1 MLTVKEQLGIEPS
14 AFLSRIEALVYIQF
28 TQLQA
33 ARSPKA
39 FRELVASYL
48 PARWGV
54 ASGFVLPLKARPE
67 ALKITPHLDF
77 IIYDSLLYAPIYKAD
92 DNWVLPLEGVVAVG
106 EILPVLAP
114 RIMENSLKA
123 LAAVKSASPNIS
135 TYIIAFR
142 PSARESTLRKKLAP
156 PASGYHMDLL
166 PDVIC
171 AFGGMYI
178 EKKGQEYF
186 RFESMEDEFALL
198 FHRIVRDLVAKSGN
212 QELLLGLEELE
223 ERASYKIL

>member
-1 MLTVKEQLGIEPS
+1 MLTVKEQLGIDPA
-14 AFLSRIEALVYIQF
+14 AFFSRIDALIYIQL
-28 TQLQA
+28 TQFQA
-33 ARSPKA
+33 AKSPKA

-48 PARWGV
+48 PARWAV

-67 ALKITPHLDF
+67 AQKFVPHFDL
-77 IIYDSLLYAPIYKAD
+77 ILYDSYLYAPIYRAD

-106 EILPVLAP
+106 DIIPVLAP

-123 LAAVKSASPNIS
+123 LAAIKSAAPQIS
-135 TYIIAFR
+135 TYLLAFR
-142 PSARESTLRKKLAP
+142 PSVRESTLRKKLSP
-156 PASGYHMDLL
+156 PISDYPMELL

-178 EKKGQEYF
+178 EKKNQEYF
-186 RFESMEDEFALL
+186 RFESFEDEFALL
-198 FHRIVRDLVAKSGN
+198 FYRILRDIVARGGS
-212 QELLLGLEELE
+212 QELLLGLEELG